1 MVSIHQLIIGLV
13 RHTLSKMGQHQ
24 ILTLFNLEQGA
35 PFSQESAKTMGLLEF
50 VRWISLFI
58 HLGYFPQL

>member
-1 MVSIHQLIIGLV
+1 MVSIYQLIIGVV

-35 PFSQESAKTMGLLEF
+35 PVSQDSAKTMGLLVF
-50 VRWISLFI
+50 IRWISFFI